1 VLKGRTALVTG
12 STSGIGL
19 ACIRALAGAGADVIL
34 NGLGEAGEVEK
45 LCSAIEK
52 EFGVRA
58 TYDPANALDPAALGA
73 MIAAAERDGG
83 GLDILVNNVGIQ
95 HTAPIEEF
103 PAEKWDAI
111 IGINLSSAFHTIRH
125 AVRPMKAR
133 GWGRIVNIA
142 SAHGLVASA
151 EKAAY
156 VAAKH
161 GILGLTKVV
170 ALETAGTG
178 VTCNAVCPGW
188 VRTELVERQIE
199 ARAEAGG
206 VSVEDAAQALVSEKM
221 PSGQFVTPAQ
231 IGATVVFL
239 CSEAATQ
246 ITGVPITVDGGWTA
260 Q

>member
-1 VLKGRTALVTG
+1 MPKGRTALVTG

-19 ACIRALAGAGADVIL
+19 ACARALAGAGANVVL
-34 NGLGEAGEVEK
+34 NGLGDADEIEALRAG
-45 LCSAIEK
+45 IEA

-58 TYDPANALDPAALGA
+58 AYDPANALDPDALGRMVA
-73 MIAAAERDGG
+73 DAGRTFG

-95 HTAPIEEF
+95 HTAPIEAF
-103 PAEKWDAI
+103 PPEKWDAI

-125 AVRPMKAR
+125 AVKPMKER
-133 GWGRIVNIA
+133 GWGRIVNVA

-151 EKAAY
+151 QKAAY

-161 GILGLTKVV
+161 GIVGLTKVV

-178 VTCNAVCPGW
+178 VTCNAICPGW

-206 VSVEDAAQALVSEKM
+206 VSVEEAAHTLVSEKM
-221 PSGQFVTPAQ
+221 PSGQFVTPEQ
-231 IGATVVFL
+231 IGATLVFL
-239 CSEAATQ
+239 CSPAAAQ